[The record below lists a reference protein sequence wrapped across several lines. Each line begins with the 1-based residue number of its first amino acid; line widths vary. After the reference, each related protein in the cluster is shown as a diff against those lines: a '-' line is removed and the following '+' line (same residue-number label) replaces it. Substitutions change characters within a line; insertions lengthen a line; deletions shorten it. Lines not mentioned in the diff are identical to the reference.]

1 MSSHPAQPTSAA
13 ENESFGT
20 TSSRGSRI
28 LGSITLVGMVTLA
41 LFALVASPADAVQ
54 GDVVRLMYVHVPT
67 AILAFAAFGVTALG
81 SAFYLWRRSQFWDLV
96 AVSSAEV
103 GLVFCGLTLV
113 LGMLWGRPTWGVYW
127 VWDARLTTTAVL
139 FVLYLGY
146 LAVRRLPTDP
156 TVRAKWAAIAGLI
169 AFIDVPIVHFSVDW
183 WRTLHQGP
191 TISRL
196 DPQID
201 GLMLF
206 TLVLSL
212 VVFALL
218 YLWLMVHRFRVAFLE
233 DTLDRRGLEVAL
245 AARRAEATATG
256 EPTVGA
262 ASAPATGEPSEA
274 LAPASGR
281 S

>member
-1 MSSHPAQPTSAA
+1 MTAQPAQTAA
-13 ENESFGT
+13 ATGAGGT
-20 TSSRGSRI
+20 PATTGSRGSRV
-28 LGSITLVGMVTLA
+28 LGLVTLAGVVALA
-41 LFALVASPADAVQ
+41 LFALVFSPADAVQ
-54 GDVVRLMYVHVPT
+54 GDSVRLMYVHVPT

-81 SAFYLWRRSQFWDLV
+81 SALYLWRRSQFWDLV
-96 AVSSAEV
+96 AASSAEV
-103 GLVFCGLTLV
+103 GVVFCGLTLV
-113 LGMLWGRPTWGVYW
+113 VGMLWGRPTWGVYW

-146 LAVRRLPTDP
+146 LAVRRLPTDAD
-156 TVRAKWAAIAGLI
+156 VRAKWAAIAGLI

-206 TLVLSL
+206 TLVLGL
-212 VVFALL
+212 VVFALV

-233 DTLDRRGLEVAL
+233 DTLDRRALEGAL
-245 AARRAEATATG
+245 AARRAEADVATEPAGG
-256 EPTVGA
+256 EGA
-262 ASAPATGEPSEA
+262 PEV
-274 LAPASGR
+274 LAPAGGR

>member
-1 MSSHPAQPTSAA
+1 MTAQPAQTAA
-13 ENESFGT
+13 ATGAGGT
-20 TSSRGSRI
+20 PATTGSRGSRV
-28 LGSITLVGMVTLA
+28 LGLVTLVGVVALA
-41 LFALVASPADAVQ
+41 LFALVFSPADAVQ
-54 GDVVRLMYVHVPT
+54 GDSVRLMYVHVPT

-81 SAFYLWRRSQFWDLV
+81 SALYLWRRSQFWDLV
-96 AVSSAEV
+96 AASSAEV
-103 GLVFCGLTLV
+103 GVVFCGLTLV
-113 LGMLWGRPTWGVYW
+113 VGMLWGRPTWGVYW

-146 LAVRRLPTDP
+146 LAVRRLPTDAD
-156 TVRAKWAAIAGLI
+156 VRAKWAAIAGLI

-206 TLVLSL
+206 TLVLGL
-212 VVFALL
+212 VVFALV

-233 DTLDRRGLEVAL
+233 DTLDRRALDRAL
-245 AARRAEATATG
+245 AARRAEADAAT
-256 EPTVGA
+256 EPAGA
-262 ASAPATGEPSEA
+262 EGSPEV
-274 LAPASGR
+274 LAPAGGR